1 MSRFEAGIWSLLILY
16 RRLHIII
23 MIRVIP
29 YDGKGIGLSKEL
41 AAVRLN
47 MLEKSKDMHERTPDV
62 RLAGNP
68 APSQNQPVTMEGL
81 WAECLELIARAL
93 PKGKSEQTMNT
104 WFKPIHPV
112 QYVDNILYLRIE
124 SQFFGEWLDSHYRA
138 VLLNAVRS
146 VFGDNARL
154 EYQVTPGA
162 KKKSEPEE
170 TPVTIS
176 ADETSAPK
184 PEAVRKTPGAHR
196 LDAQYRFANFFANG
210 NNRFALKTAEHVSRN
225 LGEQVFNPLYFHG
238 QVGTGKTHLI
248 HALGNNLSE
257 NYDNRR
263 VVYLTAESFVHAYI
277 TAVQSQSINKF
288 ISAMR
293 SVDVLLLD
301 NFHFLAGKTKSQE
314 ALMLILQDL
323 LHRGSQVVIGSN
335 VPPSLLPQFSPSL
348 VALAQGGLIADL
360 HHTDVTTREQIVRH
374 YLSENGIDLEEASV
388 QYLAKNLGTN
398 IHHMRSV
405 VVRIVAQISLMK
417 KALGTEDI
425 RYIVSQL
432 CPQSENE
439 MLQPGTLKRAIRIPD
454 IVKAVSGFFD
464 VPLEMLQGVSRKQ
477 RVSKARQVAIYLCRE
492 LTDESLSTIGY
503 YFSSLHHA
511 SVLYA
516 YNKTKSDITEN
527 PRLRSNIEK
536 IRALL

>member
-1 MSRFEAGIWSLLILY
+1 M
-16 RRLHIII
+16 
-23 MIRVIP
+23 
-29 YDGKGIGLSKEL
+29 SKEL

-62 RLAGNP
+62 RLAGSSV
-68 APSQNQPVTMEGL
+68 PSQNQPVTMEGL
-81 WAECLELIARAL
+81 WAECLELIAKAL
-93 PKGKSEQTMNT
+93 PKGKSEQTLNT

-112 QYVDNILYLRIE
+112 QFVDNILYLRIE
-124 SQFFGEWLDSHYRA
+124 SHFFGEWLDSHYRA

-184 PEAVRKTPGAHR
+184 PETVRKTPGAHR

-263 VVYLTAESFVHAYI
+263 VIYLTAESFVHAYI

-335 VPPSLLPQFSPSL
+335 VPPSLLPQFNPSL

-454 IVKAVSGFFD
+454 IIKAVSGFFD
-464 VPLEMLQGVSRKQ
+464 VPLEML
-477 RVSKARQVAIYLCRE
+477 RVFPANSGCQSPASGDLSMPRTDGRIAEAPSAI
-492 LTDESLSTIGY
+492 I
-503 YFSSLHHA
+503 FSSLHHA